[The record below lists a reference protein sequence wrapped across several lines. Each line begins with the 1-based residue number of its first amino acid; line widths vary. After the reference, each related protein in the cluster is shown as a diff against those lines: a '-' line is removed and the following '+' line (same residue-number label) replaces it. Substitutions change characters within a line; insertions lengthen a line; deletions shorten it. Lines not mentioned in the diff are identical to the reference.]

1 MSVQETSFQ
10 PATAA
15 SGEAEAGG
23 LLTIDLAAIAANW
36 KRLASMT
43 VPVECAAVVKADAY
57 GCGIERVVPSLT
69 KIGCVTFFVADIA
82 EGRRVRAAAPAAT
95 IYVLN
100 GLAPNTAA
108 CFAETNLRPVINST
122 TELAEWDAFVA
133 AHDWRGGA
141 ALHVDTGMNRLGLT
155 PEEAVAVAPRLQ
167 AEGHGIKL
175 LMSHLACADT
185 PNHSMNDRQIR
196 LFRELR
202 ILFRGVPSSLVNSA
216 GIFLGGTAHCDLVR
230 PGIALYGGNPIPGQK
245 NPMSPVVELRSRIAQ
260 VRNIKKGD
268 AVGYGA
274 AWTVSRASRI
284 AVITA
289 GYGDG
294 YLRAAGAA
302 KGKSPAHVIIA
313 GKACPVIGRISM
325 DLLAV
330 DVTDLPAGA
339 ARRGEFATLIGG
351 TVDIDQLAAACGTIS
366 YEILTNLGRRYHRIY
381 RD

>member
-1 MSVQETSFQ
+1 
-10 PATAA
+10 
-15 SGEAEAGG
+15 
-23 LLTIDLAAIAANW
+23 
-36 KRLASMT
+36 
-43 VPVECAAVVKADAY
+43 
-57 GCGIERVVPSLT
+57 
-69 KIGCVTFFVADIA
+69 
-82 EGRRVRAAAPAAT
+82 
-95 IYVLN
+95 
-100 GLAPNTAA
+100 
-108 CFAETNLRPVINST
+108 
-122 TELAEWDAFVA
+122 
-133 AHDWRGGA
+133 
-141 ALHVDTGMNRLGLT
+141 
-155 PEEAVAVAPRLQ
+155 
-167 AEGHGIKL
+167 
-175 LMSHLACADT
+175 
-185 PNHSMNDRQIR
+185 MNDRQIR

-245 NPMSPVVELRSRIAQ
+245 NPMSPVAELRSRIAQ
-260 VRNIKKGD
+260 VREIKKGD
-268 AVGYGA
+268 TVGYGA
-274 AWTVSRASRI
+274 TWAASRAGRI

-302 KGKSPAHVIIA
+302 KGKPPAHVIIA

-339 ARRGEFATLIGG
+339 ARRGDFATLIGG
-351 TVDIDQLAAACGTIS
+351 TVDIDQLASACGTIS